1 MTVRSFDR
9 QRKRKMTRELQ
20 IEQHLVRQAE
30 KNNFIAWKWQSSRR
44 GVPDRIVIGN
54 GKVVFVE
61 LKAPNEKPTKQQEH
75 VHGLL
80 RAQGMEVQVID
91 SMEGVDLLMAT
102 MNREKD
108 RLKSYLLDGTGD
120 DA

>member
-1 MTVRSFDR
+1 MTGKERE
-9 QRKRKMTRELQ
+9 KMTREFQ
-20 IEQHLVRQAE
+20 IEQHLVNQAA
-30 KNNFIAWKWQSSRR
+30 KKNFIAWKWQSSRR

-61 LKAPNEKPTKQQEH
+61 LKAPGEKPTKQQEH

-80 RAQGMEVQVID
+80 RAQGQEVWVID
-91 SMEGVDLLMAT
+91 SLEGVDELI
-102 MNREKD
+102 E
-108 RLKSYLLDGTGD
+108 RLARGKQQLKAYLLDGTGD